1 MFGNFFVAGKEF
13 DALILKGNA
22 IVVIDFKNFG
32 GELTFSE
39 NGPWKCDDV
48 IVKGG
53 NSRNPFLQIR
63 SNKFALLDYI
73 KSNHVELLS
82 QPNLGHIAGLVIFHQ
97 PIEFDRTQVPQQVAS
112 WFHICDLNKALRTID
127 SIASAEID
135 LSPKDIEAFVKTFDT
150 PEYHPDGKLV
160 TRQMIKNVDS
170 GELSEFS
177 PLGSQ
182 KDALDAANT
191 WLNSDSCAFVLK
203 GMSSTGKRTILT
215 EILKKLKAKNKSVL
229 LVAPNARLA
238 EHYTDLGLGEFTSIY
253 QALYSNKSN
262 GEVVEKSNGIELAKH
277 PVALT
282 SEQLKDNVLVVV
294 EAHLISNSY
303 YDMNNVI
310 FGTGHMVNDLLN
322 TFGDTPPKLLL
333 VGDPYQLARGDLEQC
348 LLSTQAIRD
357 KELSLTEIFLEQQ
370 IESEPKALHDFQF
383 DIAQQMQIKQFN
395 HLPNANNDTVK
406 KIDSSPSIGREI
418 TTGRYHAVYLCGLND
433 VAHKINMAA
442 KQRVLQ
448 QTNPNSLCI
457 GDLVDFHTSS
467 LILVNE
473 DGIESGSDWVHSGEI
488 ATITEVS
495 EHISV
500 IELTLKGRDSPT
512 SVRIGEFRCNVP
524 ILGEVRL
531 KYLVDY
537 LHTEKPELTQDQ
549 MLLLSIMARQE
560 AEKKYKELKGKV
572 KQLKGSKSPD
582 YAAENKKYKELVQN
596 QISHSPLLN
605 AARIR
610 YAYAMTVHRAQGRA
624 WNNVFLDASRGP
636 SGNAITNDAY
646 FRFLYTASMC
656 AKKSLNILKY
666 PKLTPLYKCQF
677 IPNNNCKVRPFSL
690 TKGFDYTIPESN
702 ELESFVPP
710 SGFESNVPEL
720 KALSFNLAQKLQGSD
735 WRILKV
741 KQSSFQ
747 ELYILQNTSGKNLKI
762 RFHYGKGVKV
772 SIVVYLDE
780 STESALCE
788 DIKRLLESTP
798 RLNDPRLN
806 KALEAITQFFATT
819 DFNVLTAKEG
829 SQWDI
834 LVGLSNG
841 ADAIELKFYVDK
853 GGFVTK
859 VMPERASSNTV
870 IDLMKGMLNE

>member
-1 MFGNFFVAGKEF
+1 LFGNFFVAGKEF

-32 GELTFSE
+32 GELTFTE

-357 KELSLTEIFLEQQ
+357 KELSLT
-370 IESEPKALHDFQF
+370 
-383 DIAQQMQIKQFN
+383 
-395 HLPNANNDTVK
+395 
-406 KIDSSPSIGREI
+406 
-418 TTGRYHAVYLCGLND
+418 
-433 VAHKINMAA
+433 
-442 KQRVLQ
+442 
-448 QTNPNSLCI
+448 
-457 GDLVDFHTSS
+457 
-467 LILVNE
+467 
-473 DGIESGSDWVHSGEI
+473 
-488 ATITEVS
+488 
-495 EHISV
+495 
-500 IELTLKGRDSPT
+500 
-512 SVRIGEFRCNVP
+512 
-524 ILGEVRL
+524 
-531 KYLVDY
+531 
-537 LHTEKPELTQDQ
+537 
-549 MLLLSIMARQE
+549 
-560 AEKKYKELKGKV
+560 
-572 KQLKGSKSPD
+572 
-582 YAAENKKYKELVQN
+582 
-596 QISHSPLLN
+596 
-605 AARIR
+605 
-610 YAYAMTVHRAQGRA
+610 
-624 WNNVFLDASRGP
+624 
-636 SGNAITNDAY
+636 
-646 FRFLYTASMC
+646 
-656 AKKSLNILKY
+656 
-666 PKLTPLYKCQF
+666 
-677 IPNNNCKVRPFSL
+677 
-690 TKGFDYTIPESN
+690 
-702 ELESFVPP
+702 
-710 SGFESNVPEL
+710 
-720 KALSFNLAQKLQGSD
+720 
-735 WRILKV
+735 
-741 KQSSFQ
+741 
-747 ELYILQNTSGKNLKI
+747 
-762 RFHYGKGVKV
+762 
-772 SIVVYLDE
+772 
-780 STESALCE
+780 
-788 DIKRLLESTP
+788 
-798 RLNDPRLN
+798 
-806 KALEAITQFFATT
+806 
-819 DFNVLTAKEG
+819 
-829 SQWDI
+829 
-834 LVGLSNG
+834 
-841 ADAIELKFYVDK
+841 
-853 GGFVTK
+853 
-859 VMPERASSNTV
+859 
-870 IDLMKGMLNE
+870 